1 MTYIVSTQAQIRQ
14 LETRNVVR
22 KYNQEPTIYKQFAA
36 AKISDKTK
44 RNTVVEYTDV
54 FGQLHRIPV
63 RSARSMRKAQ
73 EFFSILKKETAE
85 INAIL
90 REYPVS
96 YGKIAKGFVSEC
108 KQELKAYGLNDA
120 IITRI
125 VGC

>member
-1 MTYIVSTQAQIRQ
+1 
-14 LETRNVVR
+14 
-22 KYNQEPTIYKQFAA
+22 
-36 AKISDKTK
+36 
-44 RNTVVEYTDV
+44 
-54 FGQLHRIPV
+54 
-63 RSARSMRKAQ
+63 MRKAQ

-90 REYPVS
+90 SEYPVS
-96 YGKIAKGFVSEC
+96 YGKIAKGFVREC